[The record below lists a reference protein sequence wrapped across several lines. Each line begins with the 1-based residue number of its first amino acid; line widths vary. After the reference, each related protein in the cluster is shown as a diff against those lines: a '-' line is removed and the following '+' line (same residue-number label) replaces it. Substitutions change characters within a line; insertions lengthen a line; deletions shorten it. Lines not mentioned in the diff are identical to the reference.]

1 MREVLIEAQYLLERT
16 PKRCALMLIL
26 LLVSLF
32 LAGAVFGPGTDGVD
46 RRTVPALDLDR
57 YMGEWYEIARFD
69 HPFERGMTAVR
80 ARYTRRPEG
89 IEVVNSGLRAVSG
102 RRKEVR
108 GKARTTSDPGRLRV
122 SFFWFFYSDYD
133 VLELGEEYDW
143 ALVGGSSPKRLW
155 ILSRTPRLS
164 APTLDRILRLA
175 ARRGYDTEQLIFVE
189 QPAEEHAVR

>member
-1 MREVLIEAQYLLERT
+1 M
-16 PKRCALMLIL
+16 
-26 LLVSLF
+26 
-32 LAGAVFGPGTDGVD
+32 
-46 RRTVPALDLDR
+46 
-57 YMGEWYEIARFD
+57 
-69 HPFERGMTAVR
+69 
-80 ARYTRRPEG
+80 
-89 IEVVNSGLRAVSG
+89 
-102 RRKEVR
+102 R

-155 ILSRTPRLS
+155 ILSRTPRLP

-175 ARRGYDTEQLIFVE
+175 ARRGYDTERLIFVE